1 MIQTLIDKQDTFEI
15 VLDKIAQILADE
27 RASQLLLAADAGLDV
42 SLWDFEVYVER
53 SNPWEQF
60 LNAEKDVKS
69 IVNVWYE
76 SSNVDSRAS
85 NSVARQKVDASF
97 NIDICGFGRSKRTDS
112 GHSAGDEVA
121 AKEAHRTIR
130 LVRNILMSSI
140 YARLDLRGV
149 VWDRSIQS
157 ISVMQPE
164 IDPSSAQKIVG
175 ARLSLSVSF
184 SEFSPQY
191 DGEDLCEIGVTL
203 LHGDSGEVLAEAD
216 FIKN

>member
-15 VLDKIAQILADE
+15 VRDKIAQILANE
-27 RASQLLLAADAGLDV
+27 RDNQLVLAANAGRDV
-42 SLWDFEVYVER
+42 SLWDFDVYAER

-60 LNAEKDVKS
+60 LNSQVDVKP

-97 NIDICGFGRSKRTDS
+97 NIDICGFGISKRTDS
-112 GHSAGDEVA
+112 GHSSGDEVA

-140 YARLDLRGV
+140 YTRLDLRGV
-149 VWDRSIQS
+149 VWDRSLQS

-164 IDPSSAQKIVG
+164 IDPASVQKIVG
-175 ARLSLSVSF
+175 ARMSLNVSF

-191 DGEDLCEIGVTL
+191 DGDDLCEIGVTL
-203 LHGDSGEVLAEAD
+203 LHGDSGEVLAQAD